1 MGAGSV
7 GWRPLLARELYD
19 KAGITAVWERQ
30 PASSVRTLWSGLWGA
45 VCTAAAGC
53 WLGLQPLSAV
63 QLVRT
68 AVLGEVN
75 GAR

>member
-7 GWRPLLARELYD
+7 AWRPLLARELYD
-19 KAGITAVWERQ
+19 KAGISAVWERQ
-30 PASSVRTLWSGLWGA
+30 PASTVRSLQGE
-45 VCTAAAGC
+45 VYTAAAGC

-63 QLVRT
+63 QLART

>member
-7 GWRPLLARELYD
+7 VWRPLLARELYD
-19 KAGITAVWERQ
+19 KAGLSAVWERQ
-30 PASSVRTLWSGLWGA
+30 PASGVRSLQGA
-45 VCTAAAGC
+45 VYTAVAGC
-53 WLGLQPLSAV
+53 RLGLQPLSAV
-63 QLVRT
+63 LART